1 MTVLDLWADHSHNF
15 ANPVTRGYSLVYVN
29 VILLFVAL
37 LLFSLR
43 MYTRAFISRSLGW
56 DDLAMTAGVVFT
68 IGLSLDVVLANLQY
82 YWYVR
87 FLVALGTADRIGA
100 VICGIFH

>member
-1 MTVLDLWADHSHNF
+1 MSDLEPWVGHAGNLT
-15 ANPVTRGYSLVYVN
+15 NPVTRGYSLVYVN

-37 LLFSLR
+37 ILFSLR

-56 DDLAMTAGVVFT
+56 DDLAMTLGVMFT

-82 YWYVR
+82 YWYVMR
-87 FLVALGTADRIGA
+87 P
-100 VICGIFH
+100 